1 MQGCLALT
9 IRKFE
14 LLVPAAVVL
23 VGIAS
28 AFYLYSSDKYSLLYY
43 GDSIS
48 HLVAGRKLVDWQN
61 PGISQ
66 LGTVWLPLLHV
77 VLIPAALNDSLF
89 ASGLAGTVINLP
101 SLTLASFYVTRM
113 TYNWCRS
120 EKIAALTGL
129 IFALNPSVI
138 YMGLVPMQES
148 LFLFFAISSAYYAY
162 AWYENTTA
170 RNLRIAAILIILA
183 TLTRYEG
190 WFLPI
195 ALAVLAA
202 SKIRTESIR
211 VNLMNFLCVL
221 ASFAGIVF
229 WFSWNALAFGDPLAF
244 INIPLYSYSAQA
256 TSRPFREFLYL
267 QPLSSA
273 QILSAAM
280 EVMYGAP
287 LLIISLIGLIAFA
300 AKKGERKNRMIFV
313 SLLALPLAVIYMSL
327 VLGIGEIF
335 HQGGGIWFNSRFL
348 VLASPIVSFGSVVI
362 LGVPKKKLF
371 LIMLAA
377 ILVLSASFG
386 AIRQLGYP
394 NPPMVMKEA
403 YAGFSYRNET
413 FSAIETAKILQQN
426 YDDGTILMLTSSGD
440 AHKIMLFS
448 EIHLVNFRDLF
459 AGEPWPLANESR
471 LFNKFVIFSNR
482 PSGDAINGVHF
493 IENNSILLNEKYEV
507 IHHNEFYTL
516 MKLRGS

>member
-1 MQGCLALT
+1 LALT

-77 VLIPAALNDSLF
+77 VLIPAALNDFLF
-89 ASGLAGTVINLP
+89 TSGLAGTVINLP
-101 SLTLASFYVTRM
+101 SLTLASFYITRM
-113 TYNWCRS
+113 AYNWFKS
-120 EKIAALTGL
+120 EKIAILTGL

-138 YMGLVPMQES
+138 YMGIVPMQES
-148 LFLFFAISSAYYAY
+148 LFLFFAVTSAYYTY
-162 AWYENTTA
+162 GWHENKTP
-170 RNLRIAAILIILA
+170 RNLYIAAVLTILA

-195 ALAVLAA
+195 ALGVLAA
-202 SKIRTESIR
+202 SKIRTENIR
-211 VNLMNFLCVL
+211 VNLINFLCVL

-287 LLIISLIGLIAFA
+287 LLIISLIGFIAFA

-362 LGVPKKKLF
+362 LGIPKKKLF

-413 FSAIETAKILQQN
+413 FSAIETAKILRQN
-426 YDDGTILMLTSSGD
+426 YDDGTILVLTSSGD
-440 AHKIMLFS
+440 AHKIMVFS
-448 EIHLVNFRDLF
+448 GIHLVNFRDLF
-459 AGEPWPLANESR
+459 AGEPWPLVNGSR
-471 LFNKFVIFSNR
+471 MFNKLVIFSNR

-493 IENNSILLNEKYEV
+493 IERNSPLLNEKYEA
-507 IHHNEFYTL
+507 IYYNEFYTL
-516 MKLRGS
+516 MKLKGS

>member
-1 MQGCLALT
+1 MALT

-61 PGISQ
+61 PGIYQ

-77 VLIPAALNDSLF
+77 VLIPPALNDFLF

-101 SLTLASFYVTRM
+101 SLILASFYITRM
-113 TYNWCRS
+113 AYNWFKS
-120 EKIAALTGL
+120 EKIATLTGL

-138 YMGLVPMQES
+138 YMGIVPMQES
-148 LFLFFAISSAYYAY
+148 LFLFFAVSSAYYAY

-170 RNLRIAAILIILA
+170 RNLYIAAILTILA

-211 VNLMNFLCVL
+211 VNLINFLCVL

-229 WFSWNALAFGDPLAF
+229 WFLWNALAFGDPLAF
-244 INIPLYSYSAQA
+244 INIPFYSYLAQA
-256 TSRPFREFLYL
+256 TSRPFRESLYL

-273 QILSAAM
+273 QILSTAM

-300 AKKGERKNRMIFV
+300 AKKGESKNRMIFV
-313 SLLALPLAVIYMSL
+313 ALLALPLAVIYISL
-327 VLGIGEIF
+327 VLGLGEIF

-348 VLASPIVSFGSVVI
+348 VLASSIVSFGSVAV
-362 LGVPKKKLF
+362 GVPKKKLF
-371 LIMLAA
+371 VIILAA
-377 ILVLSASFG
+377 IIVLSTSFG

-413 FSAIETAKILQQN
+413 FSAIETAKILQHN
-426 YDDGTILMLTSSGD
+426 FNDGTILMLTSSGD
-440 AHKIMLFS
+440 AHKIMIFS
-448 EIHLVNFRDLF
+448 GIHLVNFRDLF
-459 AGEPWPLANESR
+459 AGEPWPLVNESR
-471 LFNKFVIFSNR
+471 SFNKFVIVSNR
-482 PSGDAINGVHF
+482 PSGDAINGVRF
-493 IENNSILLNEKYEV
+493 IENNSILLNEKYE
-507 IHHNEFYTL
+507 IIYHNEFYTL
-516 MKLRGS
+516 MKLKSS